1 MTKEETARILEILK
15 ATYPNSYKN
24 MSADSLKLMVSLWY
38 ECFKDV
44 PYKVVGKA
52 IQSFVFEDD
61 REFAPNPAQVRNR
74 VLSLTCP
81 DIGPEAETAWD
92 EVIRAVRACWPEEAR
107 IEYDKLPETTKRAIS
122 FSDFRVLL
130 TNTSENN
137 DKYGRPKFI
146 DAYRAATREAQNK
159 ALNEGKL
166 IEIADQS
173 KLKELGIATAK
184 EIGHDA
190 T

>member
-1 MTKEETARILEILK
+1 MTKEETARILEIFK

-24 MSADSLKLMVSLWY
+24 LSADSLKLMVSLWY
-38 ECFKDV
+38 ECLKGV

-107 IEYDKLPETTKRAIS
+107 IEYDKLPETTKQAIS

-137 DKYGRPKFI
+137 DKYERPKFI
-146 DAYRAATREAQNK
+146 DAYRVATREAQNK